1 MSGAAKSTI
10 SEETWNNK
18 LKDVTI
24 SKADMNKLVMNF
36 FMVEGMRECIRG
48 KKQESREILR
58 EQERINK

>member
-1 MSGAAKSTI
+1 VSGAAKSTI

-36 FMVEGMRECIRG
+36 FMVEGRELMRERKSKGNLCA
-48 KKQESREILR
+48 
-58 EQERINK
+58 

>member
-36 FMVEGMRECIRG
+36 FMVEGRRECMRG
-48 KKQESREILR
+48 KKTRVQGNIEGAG
-58 EQERINK
+58 KD

>member
-36 FMVEGMRECIRG
+36 FMVEGRRECIRG
-48 KKQESREILR
+48 KKQESTG
-58 EQERINK
+58 KY